1 MSVIWIATSCDQCG
15 WVGACVDGNLDDF
28 PSTRPNCLDYLLHA
42 NHAIGNSFILKCS
55 LYKGKQPFM
64 PITDL
69 RLNEVLSPIK

>member
-15 WVGACVDGNLDDF
+15 WVHVWTGIWTTSQA
-28 PSTRPNCLDYLLHA
+28 PRPNFLDYLLRA
-42 NHAIGNSFILKCS
+42 NPAISNSFTLKCS
-55 LYKGKQPFM
+55 LYKGKQLFM